1 MYSSSNGKQLSP
13 LPDLDNHHLP
23 PQEPLKRKYEQ
34 VKKHRER
41 NQNHPYKIDDDNSNT
56 ISSPSSPSSST
67 IISNNNHT
75 SMIPSTSSLANKP
88 KSSGRGKKPPHELL
102 SEAQKKANHI
112 ASEQKRRANIRIGFD
127 QLVDIVPTLSHC
139 HRSESLILQ
148 KSYDYIQQLI
158 DTKANLK
165 ERVREL
171 QIVLGDIPDE
181 DSSEEDDEFRR

>member
-1 MYSSSNGKQLSP
+1 MYSSSNGKQLSQ
-13 LPDLDNHHLP
+13 LPDLDNHHIAP
-23 PQEPLKRKYEQ
+23 REPLKRKYEQ
-34 VKKHRER
+34 LKKSRER
-41 NQNHPYKIDDDNSNT
+41 NQGHPYKIDDDNNNSNYD
-56 ISSPSSPSSST
+56 ISSL
-67 IISNNNHT
+67 
-75 SMIPSTSSLANKP
+75 STSSSNTVMIPTSSNTTAAVASNNSNIHKP

-102 SEAQKKANHI
+102 TEAQKKANHI

-158 DTKANLK
+158 DTKTNLK

-171 QIVLGDIPDE
+171 QIVLGDIPD
-181 DSSEEDDEFRR
+181 DDVS